1 MAAPQYSAADYRQA
15 FQSLLP
21 RGRAWPR
28 EDDAVQTAL
37 ADGLTRSY
45 ERQNADANFLLFD
58 AFPATSAELLTEWEE
73 TLGLPDSCYRSDVS
87 TVSDRQGQVVA
98 KFAYSGGQTPQF
110 FIDVA
115 AKLGYTVTITQYTQA
130 RIGVA
135 TIGQPIYGADWAFAW
150 QVNGPSISVQYAR
163 VESARIGDPLAI
175 WGNSLLLCKLAQ
187 IAPAH
192 TILMFNLSA

>member
-1 MAAPQYSAADYRQA
+1 MAAPQYSADDYRQA
-15 FQSLLP
+15 FQFLLP

-28 EDDAVQTAL
+28 ESDAVQTAL

-45 ERQNADANFLLFD
+45 ERQNADANYLLFD
-58 AFPATSAELLTEWEE
+58 AFPATSAALLTEWEE
-73 TLGLPDSCYRSDVS
+73 TLGLPDSCYRSSVS

-98 KFAYSGGQTPQF
+98 KFAYAGGQTPQY

-115 AKLGYTVTITQYTQA
+115 AKLGYSVTITQYTPA
-130 RIGVA
+130 RAGITRAGMPA
-135 TIGQPIYGADWAFAW
+135 YSSAWAFAW
-150 QVNGPSISVQYAR
+150 TVNGPTISVQYAR
-163 VESARIGDPLAI
+163 AGSARAGDPLAV

-192 TILMFNLSA
+192 TILLFNLSA